1 ERSIPMKFWNWLV
14 HGEEREK
21 ETEFLPAILEVTET
35 PPSPT
40 GRIIM
45 WTLLLLIVVAL
56 AWAFL
61 GKINEVAVAP
71 GKVIPSGQAKTVQ
84 VKNKG
89 IIKEIRVV
97 EGQVVEEGEVLV
109 LLDPTTTTA
118 DYDSLKKRAAYYK
131 LDIQRLT
138 AELTGQPFVPEEDPD
153 LEAHD
158 LAAEMALY
166 QSRTND
172 YQTQL
177 QSRQDIIEQ
186 KSARLQATQATY
198 EKYQAGLAIAQE
210 KESRLKALIAE
221 SAISEFQLLEQQ
233 NQTIEYSKNAQA
245 ELDSINSIRAEIAEA
260 EQNLA
265 NVKASYQKDIM
276 TSLVE
281 AKKEY
286 YSIIE
291 SIKKADE
298 DARMATVV
306 APTAGRVYNLAVHT
320 VGGIV
325 TDAQPLMQIVPDD
338 VPLVFEVYVE
348 NKDIGFV
355 KLDMPVEVKVDSFNF
370 QKYGMIDGKVTEIG
384 ADSYKE
390 ANDVE
395 TYNRFRVVVTPTGKN
410 SIDVMGEEVPLS
422 VGMSVSAEIKI
433 KEKRIVDFF
442 LDPFRK
448 YTSEAL
454 RER

>member
-1 ERSIPMKFWNWLV
+1 MKFWKWLI
-14 HGEEREK
+14 HGEERET

-40 GRIIM
+40 KRLVM
-45 WTLLLLIVVAL
+45 WTVLALIVIGL
-56 AWAFL
+56 LWAFL
-61 GKINEVAVAP
+61 GHINEVAVAN

-89 IIKEIRVV
+89 IVKEIRVE
-97 EGQVVEEGEVLV
+97 EGQKVEEGEVLV
-109 LLDPTTTTA
+109 LLDPTTTSA

-138 AELTGQPFVPEEDPD
+138 AELTGQPFIPEEDPD

-158 LAAEMALY
+158 LAAEIALY

-172 YQTQL
+172 YRTQHE
-177 QSRQDIIEQ
+177 SRQEVIAQ
-186 KSARLQATQATY
+186 KKARLEAAQATY
-198 EKYQAGLAIAQE
+198 DKYNEGLKIARTKEDRLTELMQE
-210 KESRLKALIAE
+210 E
-221 SAISEFQLLEQQ
+221 AISEFQLLEQQ
-233 NQTIEYSKNAQA
+233 NQTIEYAQNAQSQ
-245 ELDSINSIRAEIAEA
+245 LDEITSIQAEIAEA

-265 NVKASYQKDIM
+265 NVDASYRKEIM
-276 TSLVE
+276 TALVD

-286 YSIIE
+286 YSVTE

-298 DARMATVV
+298 DSRMATIV
-306 APTAGRVYNLAVHT
+306 APTSGRVYNLNIHT

-325 TDAQPLMQIVPDD
+325 TDAQALMQIVPEEAS
-338 VPLVFEVYVE
+338 LEFEVYAD
-348 NKDIGFV
+348 NKDIGFI
-355 KLDMPVEVKVDSFNF
+355 KDGQTAEVKVETFNF
-370 QKYGMIDGKVTEIG
+370 QKFGIVDAVVTEVS
-384 ADSYKE
+384 ADAVNEIADQERYKKFKLIL
-390 ANDVE
+390 V
-395 TYNRFRVVVTPTGKN
+395 PSGKN
-410 SIDVMGEEVPLS
+410 TIDVFGEEVPLA
-422 VGMSVSAEIKI
+422 VGMNVSAEIKI

-442 LDPFRK
+442 LDPFRR

>member
-1 ERSIPMKFWNWLV
+1 MKFWNWLV

-40 GRIIM
+40 GRLVM
-45 WTLLLLIVVAL
+45 WSILVLIVVGL
-56 AWAFL
+56 VWAFL
-61 GKINEVAVAP
+61 GHINEVAVAN

-89 IIKEIRVV
+89 IIKEIL
-97 EGQVVEEGEVLV
+97 VEEGQQVQEGDVLV
-109 LLDPTTTTA
+109 VLDPTTADA

-138 AELTGQPFVPEEDPD
+138 AELSNQPFTPEEDED

-158 LAAEMALY
+158 LAAEIALY
-166 QSRTND
+166 QSRTSD
-172 YQTQL
+172 HQTQR
-177 QSRQDIIEQ
+177 QSRQEVIDQ
-186 KSARLQATQATY
+186 RKAKLQATQTTY
-198 EKYQAGLAIAQE
+198 EKYADALKIAQE
-210 KESRLKALIAE
+210 KERRLVELKE
-221 SAISEFQLLEQQ
+221 QNAISEFQLLEQQ
-233 NQTIEYSKNAQA
+233 KETIEYAKNAQA
-245 ELDSINSIRAEIAEA
+245 ERESLSSIQAEIAEA

-265 NVKASYQKDIM
+265 NVDAAYRKDIM
-276 TSLVE
+276 TALVE

-286 YSIIE
+286 YSVTE

-298 DARMATVV
+298 DARMATIV
-306 APTAGRVYNLAVHT
+306 APSSGRVYNLAVHT

-325 TDAQPLMQIVPDD
+325 TDAQPLMQIVPED
-338 VPLVFEVYVE
+338 VTLEFEVYAD
-348 NKDIGFV
+348 NKDIGFI
-355 KLDMPVEVKVDSFNF
+355 KQGMEAEVKVETFNF
-370 QKYGMIDGKVTEIG
+370 QKFGMIKADVEEIS
-384 ADSYKE
+384 ADAANE
-390 ANDVE
+390 PNDVE
-395 TYNRFRVVVTPTGKN
+395 KYKKFKLILKPTEKN
-410 SIDVMGEEVPLS
+410 TVDVFGEEVPLA
-422 VGMSVSAEIKI
+422 VGMNVSAEIKI

-442 LDPFRK
+442 LDPFRR

>member
-1 ERSIPMKFWNWLV
+1 MKFWNWLV

-45 WTLLLLIVVAL
+45 WTILILIVVAL

-198 EKYQAGLAIAQE
+198 EKYQAGLNIAQE

-233 NQTIEYSKNAQA
+233 NQTIEYAKNAQA
-245 ELDSINSIRAEIAEA
+245 ELDSINSIKAEIAEA

-276 TSLVE
+276 TALVE

-286 YSIIE
+286 YSITE

-298 DARMATVV
+298 DARMATIV

-355 KLDMPVEVKVDSFNF
+355 KLGMPVEVKVDSFNF

-390 ANDVE
+390 PNDVE
-395 TYNRFRVVVTPTGKN
+395 TYNKFRVIVTPTGKN
-410 SIDVMGEEVPLS
+410 SIDVMGEDVPLS

>member
-1 ERSIPMKFWNWLV
+1 MRKFWNWLV
-14 HGEEREK
+14 HGDEREK

-40 GRIIM
+40 GRVIM
-45 WTLLLLIVVAL
+45 WSLLILLVVAL
-56 AWAFL
+56 AWGIL
-61 GKINEVAVAP
+61 GHINEVAVAE
-71 GKVIPSGQAKTVQ
+71 GKIIPTGQIKTVQ

-89 IIKEIRVV
+89 IVEEIRVK
-97 EGQVVEEGEVLV
+97 EGDYVQEGDVLV
-109 LLDPTTTTA
+109 VLDPTTTTA

-138 AELTGQPFVPEEDPD
+138 SELTGQPFVPAKDPD

-158 LAAEMALY
+158 LAAELALY

-172 YQTQL
+172 YQTQR
-177 QSRQDIIEQ
+177 QSRQDVIAQ
-186 KSARLQATQATY
+186 RQARLQASQATY
-198 EKYQAGLAIAQE
+198 EKYSEGLRIAQD
-210 KESRLKALIAE
+210 KESRLQQLIAE

-233 NQTIEYSKNAQA
+233 KETIEYAKNAQA

-265 NVKASYQKDIM
+265 NIDASYRKDIM

-286 YSIIE
+286 YSITE
-291 SIKKADE
+291 SIKKAEE
-298 DARMATVV
+298 DARLATIY
-306 APTAGRVYNLAVHT
+306 APTSGKVYNLAIHT
-320 VGGIV
+320 IGGIV

-338 VPLVFEVYVE
+338 VSLVFEVYAD
-348 NKDIGFV
+348 NKDIGFI
-355 KLDMPVEVKVDSFNF
+355 KLGQEAEIKISTFNF
-370 QKYGMIDGKVTEIG
+370 QKFGMVKAEVMEIS
-384 ADSYKE
+384 ADAVDQPS
-390 ANDVE
+390 DVE
-395 TYNRFRVVVTPTGKN
+395 RHGKFKLLLN
-410 SIDVMGEEVPLS
+410 PVQNDINIEGVQAPLT

-433 KEKRIVDFF
+433 KEKRIIDFF

-448 YTSEAL
+448 YTHEAL

>member
-1 ERSIPMKFWNWLV
+1 MKFWNWLV

-45 WTLLLLIVVAL
+45 WSILILLCVGI

-97 EGQVVEEGEVLV
+97 EGQQVEEGEVLV

-138 AELTGQPFVPEEDPD
+138 AELTGQPFIPEEDPD

-172 YQTQL
+172 YQTQS

-186 KSARLQATQATY
+186 KRARLQATQATY

-233 NQTIEYSKNAQA
+233 NQTIEYAKNAQA
-245 ELDSINSIRAEIAEA
+245 ELDSINSIQAEIAEA

-265 NVKASYQKDIM
+265 NVHASYQKDIM
-276 TSLVE
+276 TALVE

-306 APTAGRVYNLAVHT
+306 APTSGRVYNLSIHT

-325 TDAQPLMQIVPDD
+325 TDAQPLMQIVPED
-338 VPLVFEVYVE
+338 VKLEFEVYAD
-348 NKDIGFV
+348 NKDIGFIKV
-355 KLDMPVEVKVDSFNF
+355 GQTGEVKVETFNF
-370 QKYGMIDGKVTEIG
+370 QKFGMIDATVKEVS
-384 ADSYKE
+384 ADAVNDAS
-390 ANDVE
+390 DVE
-395 TYNRFRVVVTPTGKN
+395 KNKRFKLILTPSGKDT
-410 SIDVMGEEVPLS
+410 IDVFGEEVPLA
-422 VGMSVSAEIKI
+422 VGMNVSAEIKI

-442 LDPFRK
+442 LDPFRQ